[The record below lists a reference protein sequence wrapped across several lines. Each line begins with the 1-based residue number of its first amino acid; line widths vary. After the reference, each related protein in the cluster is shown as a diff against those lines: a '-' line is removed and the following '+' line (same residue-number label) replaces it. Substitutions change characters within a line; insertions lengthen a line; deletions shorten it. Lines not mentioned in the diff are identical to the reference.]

1 MVTDELG
8 LSLERENPVKNGL
21 VTFVSFL
28 FFGIIP
34 ILPFIVGNLFKNRF
48 NIFN

>member
-8 LSLERENPVKNGL
+8 LDIENENAVKNGV
-21 VTFVSFL
+21 VTFVSFT

-34 ILPFIVGNLFKNRF
+34 ILP
-48 NIFN
+48 